1 MYSMPY
7 HNSSKGM
14 KAKGGR
20 KHMSS
25 SKRTYKKKSKT
36 NKTKSK
42 NAMKT
47 TRRTAKRR
55 LPDFSKMKGYSEKQF
70 RELRKLSAL

>member
-1 MYSMPY
+1 MYIMPY

-14 KAKGGR
+14 KVKGGR
-20 KHMSS
+20 KHNAS

-36 NKTKSK
+36 SKTNSK
-42 NAMKT
+42 NTMKSA
-47 TRRTAKRR
+47 RKTAKKM
-55 LPDFSKMKGYSEKQF
+55 LPSFSKMKGYSQKQF

>member
-47 TRRTAKRR
+47 ARKTAKKM
-55 LPDFSKMKGYSEKQF
+55 LPDFGKMKGYSQKQF

>member
-1 MYSMPY
+1 
-7 HNSSKGM
+7 M

-20 KHMSS
+20 KHNAS

-36 NKTKSK
+36 NKNKSK
-42 NAMKT
+42 NTMKT
-47 TRRTAKRR
+47 ARKTARKR
-55 LPDFSKMKGYSEKQF
+55 LPDFPKMKGYSEKQF

>member
-1 MYSMPY
+1 MPY

-20 KHMSS
+20 KHNAS

-36 NKTKSK
+36 NKNKSK
-42 NAMKT
+42 NAMKSV
-47 TRRTAKRR
+47 RKTAKKM
-55 LPDFSKMKGYSEKQF
+55 LPDFGKMKGYSQKQF

>member
-1 MYSMPY
+1 MPY

-20 KHMSS
+20 KHTTS

-36 NKTKSK
+36 NKNKSK
-42 NAMKT
+42 NAMKSA
-47 TRRTAKRR
+47 RKTAKRR
-55 LPDFSKMKGYSEKQF
+55 LPDFSKMKGYTQKQF
-70 RELRKLSAL
+70 RELRKMSAL

>member
-20 KHMSS
+20 KHNSS
-25 SKRTYKKKSKT
+25 SKRTHKKKSKL
-36 NKTKSK
+36 NKTNSK

-47 TRRTAKRR
+47 ARKTAKRR
-55 LPDFSKMKGYSEKQF
+55 LPDFSKMKGYSQKQF

>member
-1 MYSMPY
+1 MPY

-14 KAKGGR
+14 KSKGGR
-20 KHMSS
+20 KHNAS

-36 NKTKSK
+36 TKSKSK
-42 NAMKT
+42 NAMKSA
-47 TRRTAKRR
+47 RKTAKKR
-55 LPDFSKMKGYSEKQF
+55 LPDFSKMRGYSEKQF

>member
-1 MYSMPY
+1 MYNMPY

-47 TRRTAKRR
+47 ARKTAKKM
-55 LPDFSKMKGYSEKQF
+55 LPDFGKMKGYSQKQF

>member
-1 MYSMPY
+1 MPY

-20 KHMSS
+20 KHNAS

-36 NKTKSK
+36 NKNKSK
-42 NAMKT
+42 NTMKT
-47 TRRTAKRR
+47 ARKTARKR

>member
-1 MYSMPY
+1 MPY
-7 HNSSKGM
+7 HNSSKGI

-20 KHMSS
+20 KHNAS

-36 NKTKSK
+36 NKNKSK
-42 NAMKT
+42 NAMKIA
-47 TRRTAKRR
+47 RKTARKR
-55 LPDFSKMKGYSEKQF
+55 LPDFSKMKGYSEKQL